1 MSLKAEFN
9 NIISTNSGK
18 ICEIYLFRNFMKA
31 IQKKYKHHAYVKEYH
46 GNKQQVSF
54 SYKLPSI
61 VLGNVVCE
69 LCDLLLIFEKENK
82 EKQKEIRY
90 TFLQAKYDKNGIR
103 NQHFKC
109 NLRQH
114 YLLSQYPYITGIN
127 GFAINSTILQNHVTD
142 SIGTFGIFKKDTLG
156 FDMVYS
162 IANNISLY
170 NVKNINSI
178 RKNRSYLHYV
188 AYNPATKI
196 TNGYQEKIFCD
207 NLDDFEIAANNML
220 VGNPVT
226 DSDRQFI
233 TSIISSLIENDT
245 ETPII
250 TDEYGNGITLSD
262 FPFNVIYINLD
273 SVISEEKSMSSHK
286 LYDKGYTNNQ

>member
-9 NIISTNSGK
+9 NIISANPSPIKET
-18 ICEIYLFRNFMKA
+18 YLFRNFMKA
-31 IQKKYKHHAYVKEYH
+31 IQKNYKHHAYVKEYH
-46 GNKQQVSF
+46 GNKQKVSF
-54 SYKLPSI
+54 SYITPKI
-61 VLGNVVCE
+61 ALGNVVCE

-82 EKQKEIRY
+82 ENQKEIRY

-103 NQHFKC
+103 NQYFKC
-109 NLRQH
+109 SLRQH
-114 YLLSQYPYITGIN
+114 YLLSQYPYITGVN
-127 GFAINSTILQNHVTD
+127 SFAIKPTILQDHVTD
-142 SIGTFGIFKKDTLG
+142 SIGTFGIFKKDNSG

-162 IANNISLY
+162 IANNIRLY
-170 NVKNINSI
+170 PVKNINSI
-178 RKNRSYLHYV
+178 RKNRSCLHYV

-233 TSIISSLIENDT
+233 TSIISSLIKNDT

-262 FPFNVIYINLD
+262 LPVNIIYINLD
-273 SVISEEKSMSSHK
+273 GVICEEKSISSHK
-286 LYDKGYTNNQ
+286 LYDGGYTNN